1 MNTNKKFFIAK
12 VMADTSTYLVQ
23 LMDET
28 FLYGKE
34 VIIRSEQGLLF
45 AHITSFPFSD
55 RTNFTNHS
63 KADFVR
69 YATDDDKTL
78 QIEVEAQAKLI
89 KKEVSGLSKELSL
102 NMNITHV
109 LATLDSKSLTICYTA
124 KGRVDF
130 RQLLKILRTRLSER
144 VILRQIGKKQRFES
158 FHIDERLPMNT
169 HFR

>member
-1 MNTNKKFFIAK
+1 
-12 VMADTSTYLVQ
+12 MADTSTYLVK

-102 NMNITHV
+102 
-109 LATLDSKSLTICYTA
+109 
-124 KGRVDF
+124 
-130 RQLLKILRTRLSER
+130 RTRLSER